1 MEHLG
6 QYLTTVLAVLT
17 TFTPIKISTK
27 SPPCTNCQELDKTTQ
42 PYAKNFCTSVLGD
55 PVKPSKGRQE
65 DR

>member
-42 PYAKNFCTSVLGD
+42 PYAKNFAQVC
-55 PVKPSKGRQE
+55 
-65 DR
+65 